1 LGCLFVCRYPVVGSA
16 RSFTATQLQP
26 YTNYT
31 VVVDTCSTGACGAE
45 RCTSTSPMVVET
57 AATQPGPIQPP
68 SVSVTLTTSL
78 AVSVSWQPP
87 AMPNGRI
94 ISYRVIRNGNTT
106 VYSGLGT
113 TAVDT
118 MGLAARTSYVVPL
131 PFVKRDCLCSTPL
144 YSVLLCF
151 SLFFIRARSST
162 TFCQQRR
169 GCEQCS

>member
-1 LGCLFVCRYPVVGSA
+1 VGSA

-118 MGLAARTSYVVPL
+118 TGLAARTSYVTPP
-131 PFVKRDCLCSTPL
+131 PFVNSDCLCSTLL
-144 YSVLLCF
+144 YGVLLCF
-151 SLFFIRARSST
+151 TLLSSCIRNTFTTICKQRLCSTLLNSLLQSCA
-162 TFCQQRR
+162 
-169 GCEQCS
+169 